1 MEIIKTLLNRLG
13 DQDLAAFSVSH
24 PHWSL
29 VQVERQAGTGPGD
42 ATDVTHKLDV
52 QEIRRQAG
60 GAGES
65 LVWALPMSGS
75 LQIGRATGCDVLLTE
90 GGVSKQHAV
99 LGWEGEGLFLTDLES
114 TNGSYVNRRRLKP
127 GGKVPVRADDQL
139 RFGYGETYQLMSPA
153 GLFRYLEVLRRF
165 GV

>member
-13 DQDLAAFSVSH
+13 DQDLAAFSAAH
-24 PHWSL
+24 PNWAL
-29 VQVERQAGTGPGD
+29 VQVERQAAAGPGD

-65 LVWALPMSGS
+65 TVWSLPISGS
-75 LQIGRATGCDVLLTE
+75 LRIGRSRDCDVLLTE
-90 GGVSKQHAV
+90 GGVSKEHA
-99 LGWEGEGLFLTDLES
+99 LLAWEGEQLFLTDLES
-114 TNGSYVNRRRLKP
+114 TNGSYVNRRKLKP
-127 GGKVPVRADDQL
+127 GGKVPVRGDDQI
-139 RFGYGETYQLMSPA
+139 RFGYGETFQLMSPA